1 MQHRAFRNYKNLPK
15 TLLILLNV
23 CQISTIKKDFL
34 TQYLLRVYSTNVHL
48 MERVYN
54 LSLLP
59 MSTSE
64 HIFFLVGDS
73 QTVLVLKNINTAQKM
88 KFSIKDFFSECDQ
101 ICSFLRI
108 WSHLLKKPLIE
119 NFFFLFSERSFAL
132 LLLSFLDIWLFDYN
146 PQFLSKKLQ
155 PVLLTFN

>member
-34 TQYLLRVYSTNVHL
+34 TQYLLRVHSTNVHL

-64 HIFFLVGDS
+64 LIFFLVGDS

-88 KFSIKDFFSECDQ
+88 KFPIKDFFSECDQ

-108 WSHLLKKPLIE
+108 WAHLLKKPLME
-119 NFFFLFSERSFAL
+119 KFFFLFSERSFAL
-132 LLLSFLDIWLFDYN
+132 LLLSFLDIWLFVYN

>member
-34 TQYLLRVYSTNVHL
+34 TQYLLRVHSTNVHL

-59 MSTSE
+59 MSASE

-108 WSHLLKKPLIE
+108 LSHLLKKPLME
-119 NFFFLFSERSFAL
+119 NFFFCSVKDLLHYCYYLFL
-132 LLLSFLDIWLFDYN
+132 IFDY
-146 PQFLSKKLQ
+146 
-155 PVLLTFN
+155 LTIILNFCPKNCNQYY